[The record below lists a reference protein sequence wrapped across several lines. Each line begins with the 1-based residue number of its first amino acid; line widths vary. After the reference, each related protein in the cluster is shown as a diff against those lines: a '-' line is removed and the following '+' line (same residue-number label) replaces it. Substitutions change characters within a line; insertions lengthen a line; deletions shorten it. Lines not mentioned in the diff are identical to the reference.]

1 MVTAISS
8 PGRRRRRTQAGMTL
22 IEVMISL
29 LLGTIGLLG
38 MLMLVLS
45 LSAGS
50 LFSRQLT
57 EASVLAQSKAEELVS
72 SVGVTLTTPADGDYP
87 SGSPESL
94 DAYGRVAQAGPYQRR
109 WNYSPWSDA
118 GGSRRRVTVTVR
130 WQDTRGTW
138 HTVVAVRDKVAQ

>member
-1 MVTAISS
+1 MVSTMMKA
-8 PGRRRRRTQAGMTL
+8 PVKRRRSKQAGMTL

-50 LFSRQLT
+50 VFSRQMT

-72 SVGVTLTTPADGDYP
+72 SVGVTLTVPADGSYP
-87 SGSPESL
+87 AQAELL
-94 DAYGRVAQAGPYQRR
+94 DAQGRTAAAGPYSRR
-109 WNYSPWSDA
+109 WTYGPVSDA
-118 GGSRRRVTVTVR
+118 GGSRRRVTVTVT
-130 WQDTRGTW
+130 WADARGTN
-138 HTVVAVRDKVAQ
+138 HSVQAVRDKVSQ